1 VGGGE
6 RAWIASPGRIL
17 SQGRDILSPMTDE
30 RNDHADDEE
39 IDLVASVGP
48 LDAVVETLRDVLHR
62 SGALRVAVVVD
73 MPDDGPAALVDVGR
87 LAPVEVRIA
96 DRVMHL
102 PHAIELEADALSG
115 AIELRQ
121 LPPFEVEPETGQV
134 TGTLGGLDMLAD
146 AMKDL
151 AALLGGRSVAIAVYQ
166 TTTPGIDLTV
176 TARGEEPVLVT
187 LGDQEWELPER

>member
-1 VGGGE
+1 ME
-6 RAWIASPGRIL
+6 DAQPDA
-17 SQGRDILSPMTDE
+17 E
-30 RNDHADDEE
+30 EE

-73 MPDDGPAALVDVGR
+73 MPDGPAALVDVGR

-96 DRVMHL
+96 DRTMHL
-102 PHAIELEADALSG
+102 PHAIELEAESLGG

-121 LPPFEVEPETGQV
+121 LPPFEVEPESGQV

-146 AMKDL
+146 AMRQL
-151 AALLGGRSVAIAVYQ
+151 AELLGGRSVAIAVYQ
-166 TTTPGIDLTV
+166 TVTPSVDLTV
-176 TARGEEPVLVT
+176 TARHGEPVLIT
-187 LGDQEWELPER
+187 LGEQEWELPER

>member
-1 VGGGE
+1 MLK
-6 RAWIASPGRIL
+6 A
-17 SQGRDILSPMTDE
+17 M
-30 RNDHADDEE
+30 DDAHPDAEEE

-73 MPDDGPAALVDVGR
+73 MPDGPAALVDVGR

-96 DRVMHL
+96 DRTMHL
-102 PHAIELEADALSG
+102 PHAIELEADSLGG

-121 LPPFEVEPETGQV
+121 LPPFEVEPDSGQV
-134 TGTLGGLDMLAD
+134 IGTLGGLDMLAD
-146 AMKDL
+146 AMRAL
-151 AALLGGRSVAIAVYQ
+151 AELLGGRSVAMAVYQ
-166 TTTPGIDLTV
+166 TLTPGTDLTV
-176 TARGEEPVLVT
+176 TARQGEPVLVT

>member
-1 VGGGE
+1 MDDVEPDGE
-6 RAWIASPGRIL
+6 
-17 SQGRDILSPMTDE
+17 
-30 RNDHADDEE
+30 EE

-73 MPDDGPAALVDVGR
+73 VPDGPAALVDVGR
-87 LAPVEVRIA
+87 LAPVEVRIG

-102 PHAIELEADALSG
+102 PHAIELQAESFGGSIA
-115 AIELRQ
+115 LRQ
-121 LPPFEVEPETGQV
+121 LPPFEVEPDTGQV

-146 AMKDL
+146 AMREL

-166 TTTPGIDLTV
+166 TATPGVDLSV
-176 TARGEEPVLVT
+176 TARSGEPVLIT
-187 LGDQEWELPER
+187 LGEEEWELPDR

>member
-1 VGGGE
+1 
-6 RAWIASPGRIL
+6 
-17 SQGRDILSPMTDE
+17 MTDE
-30 RNDHADDEE
+30 RNDFPDDEE

-102 PHAIELEADALSG
+102 PHAIELEAEALSTS
-115 AIELRQ
+115 IELRQ
-121 LPPFEVEPETGQV
+121 LPPFDVEPTTGQV

-176 TARGEEPVLVT
+176 TARGDEPVLVT
-187 LGDQEWELPER
+187 LGDQEWELPDR

>member
-1 VGGGE
+1 MLM
-6 RAWIASPGRIL
+6 A
-17 SQGRDILSPMTDE
+17 M
-30 RNDHADDEE
+30 DDAEPDAGEE

-73 MPDDGPAALVDVGR
+73 MPDGPAALVDVGR

-96 DRVMHL
+96 DRTMHL
-102 PHAIELEADALSG
+102 PHAIELEAESFGG

-121 LPPFEVEPETGQV
+121 LPPFEVEPDTGQV

-146 AMKDL
+146 AMREL
-151 AALLGGRSVAIAVYQ
+151 AELLGGRSVAIAVYQ
-166 TTTPGIDLTV
+166 TVTPGVDLTV
-176 TARGEEPVLVT
+176 TARHAEPVLIT
-187 LGDQEWELPER
+187 LGEAEWELPER

>member
-1 VGGGE
+1 MLK
-6 RAWIASPGRIL
+6 A
-17 SQGRDILSPMTDE
+17 M
-30 RNDHADDEE
+30 DDAEDP

-73 MPDDGPAALVDVGR
+73 MPDGPAALVDVGR

-96 DRVMHL
+96 DRTMHL
-102 PHAIELEADALSG
+102 PHAIELEAESLAG
-115 AIELRQ
+115 EIHLRQ

-146 AMKDL
+146 AMRAL
-151 AALLGGRSVAIAVYQ
+151 AELLGGRSVAIAVYQ
-166 TTTPGIDLTV
+166 TVTPKIDLTV
-176 TARGEEPVLVT
+176 TARQGESVLVT
-187 LGDQEWELPER
+187 LGDHEWELPTER

>member
-1 VGGGE
+1 MGGGE

>member
-1 VGGGE
+1 
-6 RAWIASPGRIL
+6 
-17 SQGRDILSPMTDE
+17 MTDE
-30 RNDHADDEE
+30 PNDLDEE

-73 MPDDGPAALVDVGR
+73 LPDGAPAALVDVGR
-87 LAPVEVRIA
+87 LAPVEVRMG
-96 DRVMHL
+96 DRIMHL
-102 PHAIELEADALSG
+102 PHAIELEAEPLSG

-121 LPPFEVEPETGQV
+121 LPPFDVEPETGQV

-146 AMKDL
+146 AMRDL

-166 TTTPGIDLTV
+166 TTTPKIDLTV
-176 TARGEEPVLVT
+176 TARLGESVLVT
-187 LGDQEWELPER
+187 LGDHEWELPDR